1 MKEIEPIL
9 TMFELAMVLGIYR
22 RDIMT
27 WVARGELKAAT
38 DGQYMFFYEKDVVNF
53 IRQNPERC
61 GRIYCDDLIPFINHQ
76 RKRIVDQLEA
86 YYV

>member
-22 RDIMT
+22 RDIMV

-38 DGQYMFFYEKDVVNF
+38 DGKYMFFYEKDIVDF
-53 IRQNPERC
+53 IQRNPEKC
-61 GRIYCDDLIPFINHQ
+61 GRIYCDDSIPC
-76 RKRIVDQLEA
+76 VDQRRKKIVNQLEGN
-86 YYV
+86 YV